1 MLEMGLSRKTTRRVF
16 GGLAVIC
23 LLGAITVSPA
33 AAATITFAQVVDLG
47 GNDWSYTTSGS
58 GCNTPAA
65 PCTTTVTITSTG
77 VNALFVFL
85 PASGVTLAPQE
96 ATFSLTATL
105 DSTTI
110 GNCATN
116 CAPDTGYTQ
125 AGYSGS
131 FEYLEVG
138 GADPGADLLS
148 GTFSGAIF
156 ATNIYNPSVPNDGNG
171 QSGSLILSDLSLS
184 SAFMNFAG
192 SIQQNG
198 SWAYSSITPP
208 FTVGTVSGGDQAY
221 PTAGTF
227 TASAAATF
235 ATTVVPESTST
246 TLTSLGI
253 ALCGLAFLQRRARA
267 KAPLAVR

>member
-1 MLEMGLSRKTTRRVF
+1 MLQMGLSRKTTRRVF
-16 GGLAVIC
+16 GGLAVVC
-23 LLGAITVSPA
+23 VLAAIAVAPA
-33 AAATITFAQVVDLG
+33 TAATITFAQVVDLG

-65 PCTTTVTITSTG
+65 PCTTTVTVTSTG

-85 PASGVTLAPQE
+85 PASGVTLLPQE

-131 FEYLEVG
+131 FQYIEVG
-138 GADPGADLLS
+138 GPDPGADLLS
-148 GTFSGAIF
+148 GTFSNSTL
-156 ATNIYNPSVPNDGNG
+156 ATNIYNPGNPTDGYG

-184 SAFMNFAG
+184 SAFINFAG

-208 FTVGTVSGGDQAY
+208 FTVGTVSGGNQAF
-221 PTAGTF
+221 PSVGTF

-235 ATTVVPESTST
+235 ATTVVPESSST
-246 TLTSLGI
+246 LLTSLGI

-267 KAPLAVR
+267 KASLAVR